1 MKDEYAKVTTIRL
14 SLRGQEILEDLR
26 TQLGSKYSRP
36 SVSKVLDMILKRE
49 IDLEDF
55 RVMLPKSNEEN

>member
-26 TQLGSKYSRP
+26 AQLGSKYSRP

-49 IDLEDF
+49 IDLDDF